1 MAVFETSA
9 DPISRFWPLELR
21 RRRENFWISRP
32 EALRPG
38 KFWGYRERKYANLSI
53 LRVTNE
59 QRRPARC
66 HLPPP
71 LLLPSLHNA
80 MELEQ
85 RTIRARVMNRSIV
98 LGSSRASRHRSSTAR
113 ISSWRM
119 EPAPVRTGNPR
130 VRAGGPQAPWRA
142 FDPRRCQAAAAPI
155 HSTAAQHPRQGAKP
169 TRLREARPRKI
180 ARA

>member
-1 MAVFETSA
+1 MDFKARGPAARKILGIQREKIRKSFDFKGHERAATAGAAPPSA
-9 DPISRFWPLELR
+9 QL
-21 RRRENFWISRP
+21 
-32 EALRPG
+32 AL
-38 KFWGYRERKYANLSI
+38 L
-53 LRVTNE
+53 
-59 QRRPARC
+59 
-66 HLPPP
+66 
-71 LLLPSLHNA
+71 LHNA